1 MLTIFIYGIL
11 LYTLGEVVDWI
22 TFLFTGS
29 LFEFPDKLLVSISL
43 LFIILFVMNGGI

>member
-1 MLTIFIYGIL
+1 MLSILMYGIL
-11 LYTLGEVVDWI
+11 LYTLGKVVDWI

-29 LFEFPDKLLVSISL
+29 LFEWPDKILVSISL